1 MVYVA
6 AVLITSVFRPIEDF
20 PKYRF
25 EAKKPIGYDVV
36 MSVEGKPDV
45 KIAGQFAILPITKRP
60 KDWDLDLIYQS
71 DLKMGKQTES
81 KRYRLNLIVDERLW
95 PTAIAG
101 GELIFVEQFLAC
113 LMLPTGPSQVVKNG
127 EKSTTRTSSMKV
139 DGDTITLTTKIDSPD
154 QKSEIV
160 QVYSNKLG
168 YITNAK
174 SKVNLKGT
182 TFNTELTP
190 IKE

>member
-1 MVYVA
+1 MVFAA
-6 AVLITSVFRPIEDF
+6 AVLLTSAIQPIEDF
-20 PKYRF
+20 PKYRL
-25 EAKKPIGYDVV
+25 EAQKPIGYDVT
-36 MSVEGKPDV
+36 MSIDGKPDV
-45 KIAGQFAILPITKRP
+45 KIGGQFAILPNTKRP

-71 DLKMGKQTES
+71 DLKMGNQTES

-127 EKSTTRTSSMKV
+127 GKSTTRTSTMKV